1 MDCWQKILKDEG
13 PRAFFKVHFL
23 LARLF
28 YSLFLCRAT
37 LQTCSGQLDA
47 RSCWSG
53 TTSAS
58 LCWRPTSNRHE
69 CHTPPIT
76 SDLKTIIDHVISRSC
91 GVRIEWYHIKIMS
104 SLHHATH
111 LKTSDFSLS
120 FWSERIYIS
129 SGRTEQ
135 YWQTQA
141 YFLALVEKYA
151 LPRALCLHQI
161 VRFQSNG
168 INSETLKE
176 RRLCC
181 MIEELGIVKGNHYL
195 VYLKMYLP
203 TQQSRC
209 RTPMEISCFS
219 CYARKSM

>member
-13 PRAFFKVHFL
+13 PRAFFKVHYL
-23 LARLF
+23 LTGLF

-58 LCWRPTSNRHE
+58 LCWRPTSNRQE

-141 YFLALVEKYA
+141 YFLALVEKY
-151 LPRALCLHQI
+151 C
-161 VRFQSNG
+161 F
-168 INSETLKE
+168 
-176 RRLCC
+176 
-181 MIEELGIVKGNHYL
+181 
-195 VYLKMYLP
+195 
-203 TQQSRC
+203 TQGPVF
-209 RTPMEISCFS
+209 TPNCEISIQWNKLWNFEGTNFVL
-219 CYARKSM
+219 YEGRTRHRKGGFQKLLSGFFPWRS

>member
-1 MDCWQKILKDEG
+1 M
-13 PRAFFKVHFL
+13 
-23 LARLF
+23 
-28 YSLFLCRAT
+28 
-37 LQTCSGQLDA
+37 DA
-47 RSCWSG
+47 RSCWWG
-53 TTSAS
+53 MTSAS
-58 LCWRPTSNRHE
+58 LCWRPMSNQRARV
-69 CHTPPIT
+69 PQPIT

-104 SLHHATH
+104 SLHHTTH

>member
-1 MDCWQKILKDEG
+1 MDCWRKILKDEG
-13 PRAFFKVHFL
+13 PRAFFKVHIL
-23 LARLF
+23 MTGLF

-47 RSCWSG
+47 RSCWWG
-53 TTSAS
+53 MTSAS
-58 LCWRPTSNRHE
+58 LCWRPMSNQRARV
-69 CHTPPIT
+69 PQPIT

-141 YFLALVEKYA
+141 CFLALVEKYCFIQG
-151 LPRALCLHQI
+151 P
-161 VRFQSNG
+161 VF
-168 INSETLKE
+168 
-176 RRLCC
+176 
-181 MIEELGIVKGNHYL
+181 
-195 VYLKMYLP
+195 
-203 TQQSRC
+203 
-209 RTPMEISCFS
+209 TPNCEISIQWNKMWNFEGTNFVLYNERTRHS
-219 CYARKSM
+219 KGESLFGLL